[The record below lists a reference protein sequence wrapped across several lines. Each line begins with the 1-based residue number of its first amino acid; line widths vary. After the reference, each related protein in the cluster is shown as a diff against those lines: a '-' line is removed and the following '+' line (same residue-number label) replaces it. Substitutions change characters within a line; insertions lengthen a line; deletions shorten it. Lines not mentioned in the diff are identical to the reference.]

1 MIAQVVSLPGVN
13 DFTLRPASLADVDAI
28 AALMRESTERFGA
41 AAYDARQ
48 VASALKY
55 ICRPDEQ
62 LIRDGTY
69 FVAVDGSEV
78 VGCGGWSRRRK
89 VYAGSAAAS
98 GEDEL
103 LDPAT
108 DPARIRAMFVRP
120 AWARRGIG
128 RAILQH
134 SEQRAAAEG
143 FLRLQLA
150 AMRSAGTLYESCGYH
165 AVADAPIR
173 LEDGVILEC
182 TLMEK
187 ALGG

>member
-1 MIAQVVSLPGVN
+1 LSE
-13 DFTLRPASLADVDAI
+13 FTIRPASLTDVTTI
-28 AALMRESTERFGA
+28 AVVMRESTATLGSVV
-41 AAYDARQ
+41 YDARQ
-48 VASALKY
+48 VASALQY

-62 LIRDGTY
+62 LIVDGTY
-69 FVAVDGSEV
+69 FVAVAGSEI

-89 VYAGSAAAS
+89 VYTGSAAAC

-103 LDPAT
+103 LDPAS

-143 FLRLQLA
+143 FRRLQLA

-165 AVADAPIR
+165 PVADAPVL

-187 ALGG
+187 ALGD

>member
-1 MIAQVVSLPGVN
+1 MNGFVI
-13 DFTLRPASLADVDAI
+13 RRASLADVTSI
-28 AALMRESTERFGA
+28 AAVMRESTEAFGA
-41 AAYDARQ
+41 DVYNTRQ
-48 VASALKY
+48 IASALQY

-62 LIRDGTY
+62 LIDDGTY
-69 FVAVDGSEV
+69 FVAIVDSEIA
-78 VGCGGWSRRRK
+78 GCGGWSRRRK
-89 VYAGSAAAS
+89 VYTGSAAAS

-103 LDPAT
+103 LDPAS

-120 AWARRGIG
+120 AFARRGIG

-134 SEQRAAAEG
+134 SEERAASEG
-143 FLRLQLA
+143 FRRLQLA

-165 AVADAPIR
+165 AVADAPIL

-187 ALGG
+187 GL